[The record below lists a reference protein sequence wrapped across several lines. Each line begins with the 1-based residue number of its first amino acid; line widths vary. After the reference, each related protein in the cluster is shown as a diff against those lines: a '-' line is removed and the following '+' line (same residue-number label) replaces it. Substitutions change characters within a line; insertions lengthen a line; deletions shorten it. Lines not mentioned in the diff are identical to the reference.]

1 MTLSNHLML
10 SDTKIFECSGVR
22 LIFLGQT
29 HYGILREIKQPSPG
43 RSMPPL
49 PSTLD
54 HKPSSAKKERRKT
67 TCRKGTRTSVK
78 KPKSTP
84 ATRKKACTLSENR
97 SELYGISDTAE
108 PAVMSRSR
116 RRSRRDIDYLTL
128 NDGLEE
134 DSVESPKR
142 RKKASYP
149 PNRRGPS
156 VGRVAA
162 QQVTSPENSPEAIA
176 TTSMSALKGIP
187 SGSPNSVAKSSGSSC
202 VLPLP
207 GIQGMPKSTQETSQP
222 AQESSQEAPIALLT
236 KNDLSMP
243 DNPQQDKL
251 PDLVTVKTGK
261 DAGTAVT
268 LAVDTITENPKS
280 DHPMETFNVYPLST
294 EDELDAVD
302 ALLSL
307 SGIRDKSADPTMENE
322 LLMPIG
328 GANLPLD
335 VAPVPI
341 ELVKWRLT
349 MQ

>member
-1 MTLSNHLML
+1 MVYCGKLNSHPQA
-10 SDTKIFECSGVR
+10 DQC
-22 LIFLGQT
+22 
-29 HYGILREIKQPSPG
+29 
-43 RSMPPL
+43 PPL